1 VKQTIQILNDNV
13 INQIAA
19 GEVIQRPSSIIKE
32 LLENSIDA
40 QANNIH
46 IIIKK
51 SGKGLIQIIDNGIGM
66 NIQDAKVC
74 FIKHATSKIESTDDI
89 TKISTMGFRGE
100 ALASIASVAEVE
112 LKTKTQ
118 EEEIG
123 TLICIDNSK
132 INKITQTACKSGT
145 SITVKN
151 LFFNIPARKNFLKS
165 DKIELKHIIE
175 TFIQIALSHHHI
187 NFQFTNDGKQLY
199 NLSTENFKNRIIQLF
214 GKRYKQKILQIKEQ
228 TTIVAIDGFLGN
240 PLDAKKTRGEQYL
253 FVNNRFIRS
262 PYLNHAIKESMAD
275 LIQTDQHPSYF
286 IFLNIDPQYIDVN
299 VHPNK
304 TEVKFEDEKSIYQIL
319 KSACKRTI
327 GMSNIKPSLDFSIEK
342 SFEVP
347 IHILNN
353 PPKEPKININ
363 SNFNPFSEKFARDK
377 ENTQNIQQLF
387 KEENTS
393 DIYEVF
399 NIDNRYALFKIN
411 HDNII
416 NLIDKKKAIERIIYD
431 QTIRS
436 LNNQEINSQLTIN
449 PTTVELNAV
458 DMQIIKENNTT
469 IENLGYKIQNIEK
482 ENVIINAIPF
492 YLNQDETQEFIELI
506 IESIK
511 ESNTITD
518 KQITKE
524 IAKKIAYQKTTQ
536 EKYPNNK
543 DLLIKLINKLMKCEI
558 PFIGID
564 GKPSVISVEP
574 NKIFN

>member
-1 VKQTIQILNDNV
+1 MKQTIQILKDNV

-118 EEEIG
+118 DEEIG

-132 INKITQTACKSGT
+132 INKITQTACKRGT
-145 SITVKN
+145 SIIVKN

-214 GKRYKQKILQIKEQ
+214 GRRYKQKILQIKEQ

-286 IFLNIDPQYIDVN
+286 IFLNIDHQYIDVN

-347 IHILNN
+347 IHIQNN
-353 PPKEPKININ
+353 PPKEPKINVN
-363 SNFNPFSEKFARDK
+363 SDFNPFRKKFARDK
-377 ENTQNIQQLF
+377 ENTQNIQKLF

-431 QTIRS
+431 QTIQS

-449 PTTVELNAV
+449 PTTVELNAI

-469 IENLGYKIQNIEK
+469 IENLGYKIESIEK
-482 ENVIINAIPF
+482 ENIIISAIPF
-492 YLNQDETQEFIELI
+492 YLNQDGTQEFIELI

-511 ESNTITD
+511 KSNTITD
-518 KQITKE
+518 NQITKE
-524 IAKKIAYQKTTQ
+524 IAKKITYQKTTH

-543 DLLIKLINKLMKCEI
+543 DLLIRLINKLMKCEI

>member
-1 VKQTIQILNDNV
+1 MKQTIQILNDNV

-74 FIKHATSKIESTDDI
+74 FIKHATSKIESTEDI

-118 EEEIG
+118 DEEIG
-123 TLICIDNSK
+123 TLISIDNSK
-132 INKITQTACKSGT
+132 INKITQTACKRGT
-145 SITVKN
+145 SIIVKN

-214 GKRYKQKILQIKEQ
+214 GRRYKQKILQIKEQ

-299 VHPNK
+299 IHPNK

-347 IHILNN
+347 THILNN

-431 QTIRS
+431 QTIQS

-449 PTTVELNAV
+449 PTTVELNTI

-469 IENLGYKIQNIEK
+469 IENLGYKIQSIEK
-482 ENVIINAIPF
+482 GNVIINAIPF

-518 KQITKE
+518 EQITKE

>member
-1 VKQTIQILNDNV
+1 MKQTIQILNDNV

-46 IIIKK
+46 VIIKK

-74 FIKHATSKIESTDDI
+74 FIKHATSKIESTEDI

-118 EEEIG
+118 DEEIG
-123 TLICIDNSK
+123 TLISIDNSK

-145 SITVKN
+145 SIIVKN

-214 GKRYKQKILQIKEQ
+214 GRRYKQKILQIKEQ
-228 TTIVAIDGFLGN
+228 TTIVTIDGFLGN

-431 QTIRS
+431 QTIQS
-436 LNNQEINSQLTIN
+436 LNNQEINSQLTTN
-449 PTTVELNAV
+449 PTIVELNAI
-458 DMQIIKENNTT
+458 DMQIMRENNTT
-469 IENLGYKIQNIEK
+469 IEKLGYKIQSIEK
-482 ENVIINAIPF
+482 ENIIISAIPF
-492 YLNQDETQEFIELI
+492 YVNQDETQEFIELI

-511 ESNTITD
+511 KSNTITD

-524 IAKKIAYQKTTQ
+524 IAKKIAYQKTTH

-543 DLLIKLINKLMKCEI
+543 DLLIKLINNLMKCEI

>member
-1 VKQTIQILNDNV
+1 MKQTIQILKDNV

-118 EEEIG
+118 DEEIG

-132 INKITQTACKSGT
+132 INKITQTACKRGT
-145 SITVKN
+145 SIIVKN

-214 GKRYKQKILQIKEQ
+214 GRRYKQKILQIKEQ

-286 IFLNIDPQYIDVN
+286 IFLNIDHQYIDVN

-347 IHILNN
+347 IHIQNN
-353 PPKEPKININ
+353 PPKEPKINVN
-363 SNFNPFSEKFARDK
+363 SDFNPFRKKFARDK
-377 ENTQNIQQLF
+377 ENTQNIQKLF

-431 QTIRS
+431 QTIQS

-449 PTTVELNAV
+449 PTTVELNAI

-469 IENLGYKIQNIEK
+469 IENLGYKIESIEK
-482 ENVIINAIPF
+482 ENIIISAIPF
-492 YLNQDETQEFIELI
+492 YLNQDGTQEFIELI

-511 ESNTITD
+511 KSNTITD

-524 IAKKIAYQKTTQ
+524 IAKKITYQKTTH

-543 DLLIKLINKLMKCEI
+543 DLLIRLINKLMKCEI

>member
-1 VKQTIQILNDNV
+1 MKQTIQILNDNV

-74 FIKHATSKIESTDDI
+74 FIKHATSKIESTEDI
-89 TKISTMGFRGE
+89 TKISSMGFRGE

-118 EEEIG
+118 DEEIG
-123 TLICIDNSK
+123 TLISIDNSK
-132 INKITQTACKSGT
+132 INKITQTACKRGT
-145 SITVKN
+145 SIIVKN

-214 GKRYKQKILQIKEQ
+214 GRRYKQKILQIKEQ
-228 TTIVAIDGFLGN
+228 TTIVSIDGFLGN

-286 IFLNIDPQYIDVN
+286 IFLNIDPEYIDVN

-363 SNFNPFSEKFARDK
+363 SKFNPFSEKFARDK

-387 KEENTS
+387 KEENTI

-431 QTIRS
+431 QTIQS
-436 LNNQEINSQLTIN
+436 LNNQEINSQLTTN
-449 PTTVELNAV
+449 PTTVELNTI

-469 IENLGYKIQNIEK
+469 IEKLGYKIQSIEK
-482 ENVIINAIPF
+482 ENIIISAIPF
-492 YLNQDETQEFIELI
+492 YVNQDETQEFIELI

-511 ESNTITD
+511 KSNTITD

-524 IAKKIAYQKTTQ
+524 IAKKIAYQKTTH

-543 DLLIKLINKLMKCEI
+543 DLLIKLINNLMKCEI

>member
-1 VKQTIQILNDNV
+1 MKQTIQILNDNV

-46 IIIKK
+46 VIIKK

-74 FIKHATSKIESTDDI
+74 FIKHATSKIESTEDI

-118 EEEIG
+118 DEEIG
-123 TLICIDNSK
+123 TLISIDNSK
-132 INKITQTACKSGT
+132 INKITQTACKRGT
-145 SITVKN
+145 SIIVKN

-214 GKRYKQKILQIKEQ
+214 GRRYKQKILQIKEQ

-347 IHILNN
+347 THILNN

-411 HDNII
+411 QLVFKFVWKLSFSNIFDF
-416 NLIDKKKAIERIIYD
+416 NGLRSII
-431 QTIRS
+431 
-436 LNNQEINSQLTIN
+436 L
-449 PTTVELNAV
+449 
-458 DMQIIKENNTT
+458 
-469 IENLGYKIQNIEK
+469 
-482 ENVIINAIPF
+482 
-492 YLNQDETQEFIELI
+492 
-506 IESIK
+506 
-511 ESNTITD
+511 
-518 KQITKE
+518 
-524 IAKKIAYQKTTQ
+524 
-536 EKYPNNK
+536 
-543 DLLIKLINKLMKCEI
+543 
-558 PFIGID
+558 
-564 GKPSVISVEP
+564 
-574 NKIFN
+574 